1 MEAELPGTEPTP
13 PRPSRRRWVWILGIV
28 LALAAGGILIAILS
42 RDTTVE
48 PPLRLADP
56 VNIPQHESMIAV
68 PLDVDST
75 LLLRELERA
84 IPRTLWSINRHIDNC
99 VPAQRVRLFKRNLK
113 VTPSL
118 GCDVIGTV
126 TRSAIRLRGEG
137 EDIVADVPIRAT
149 VAARDV
155 GGFLKGKTATG
166 SAMVHA
172 RIRVTLSK
180 DWKPGATVK
189 LSYGWTTPP
198 GIDFLGQRITFT
210 DKVDEKLR
218 PIVRELERTLPRE
231 IAKLNIR
238 PKVADAWRQSFTSLE
253 LNSENPPV
261 WMRITPQRLSYGGYS
276 MSGGKLRLRL
286 GLTALTET
294 FVGPR
299 PADPAPTP
307 LPPLVREAPG
317 ERLRFYIPVIA
328 DYAQLE
334 PVILRALTKRSQR
347 PFNLPGIG
355 AVTARFENVVV
366 YGTEGGRIAVGLT
379 LVARPAGSAT
389 ETRGIVWVTAKPVNA
404 PGSLQV
410 AFESPAVKGNTDGI
424 SGDILVQLVGNPAI
438 AEEIGASLTQNFT
451 RDFQKLMGKVQ
462 RAIVE
467 KRAGNFII
475 RAEVGQVRT
484 GSLFPAGQGLYL
496 PVWAE
501 GKARV
506 EYRPR

>member
-1 MEAELPGTEPTP
+1 MQAGLPSDETGPKRRF
-13 PRPSRRRWVWILGIV
+13 PRVILWILGLVAI
-28 LALAAGGILIAILS
+28 AAAGGIVAIILS
-42 RDTTVE
+42 RNTDV
-48 PPLRLADP
+48 PPPARLADP
-56 VNIPQHESMIAV
+56 VNIPQHESTIAV
-68 PLDVDST
+68 PLDLDSA

-84 IPRTLWSINRHIDNC
+84 IPRTLWSINRHVDKC
-99 VPAQRVRLFKRNLK
+99 VPAQRVRLFKKNLK

-126 TRSAIRLRGEG
+126 TRGAIRLRGQG
-137 EDIVADVPIRAT
+137 EDIIADVPIRAQ
-149 VAARDV
+149 VAARQV
-155 GGFLKGKTATG
+155 GGFLKGETATG

-172 RIRVTLSK
+172 RIRVSLSK
-180 DWKPGATVK
+180 DWTPGATVR
-189 LSYGWTTPP
+189 LNYGWTSPP

-210 DKVDEKLR
+210 DKVDEKLA
-218 PIVRELERTLPRE
+218 PVVRELERTLPRE
-231 IAKLNIR
+231 IAKLNVR
-238 PKVADAWRQSFTSLE
+238 AKVADAWRQSFTSLE
-253 LNSENPPV
+253 LNRENPPV

-276 MSGGKLRLRL
+276 LSGGKLRLRL

-294 FVGPR
+294 FVGPK
-299 PADPAPTP
+299 PADPSPIP

-317 ERLRFYIPVIA
+317 ERLRFFIPVIA

-355 AVTARFENVVV
+355 AVTGRFDNVVV

-379 LVARPAGSAT
+379 LAARPASGGG
-389 ETRGIVWVTAKPVNA
+389 ETHGIVWVTAKPVNA
-404 PGSLQV
+404 PGSMRV
-410 AFESPAVKGNTDGI
+410 SFEDMRVNGNTDGI
-424 SGDILVQLVGNPAI
+424 GGDILVQLARNPQVADEI
-438 AEEIGASLTQNFT
+438 AASLTQNFA
-451 RDFQKLMGKVQ
+451 RDFEKLLGKVQ

-475 RAEVGQVRT
+475 RAEIGQVQT
-484 GSLFPAGQGLYL
+484 GSLYPAGQGLYL
-496 PVWAE
+496 PLWAE

>member
-1 MEAELPGTEPTP
+1 MEAALPSDEPAP
-13 PRPSRRRWVWILGIV
+13 KRRFPRPVIWIGILLLV
-28 LALAAGGILIAILS
+28 VAGGITAIILS
-42 RDTTVE
+42 RNTEVA

-56 VNIPQHESMIAV
+56 VNIPQHESTIAV
-68 PLDVDST
+68 PLDVDSA

-84 IPRTLWSINRHIDNC
+84 IPKTLWSINRHIDKC

-126 TRSAIRLRGEG
+126 TRSAIRLRGSG
-137 EDIVADVPIRAT
+137 EDIIADVPIRAT

-172 RIRVTLSK
+172 RIRVSLSK
-180 DWKPGATVK
+180 DWHPGATVK
-189 LSYGWTTPP
+189 LSYGWTNPP

-210 DKVDEKLR
+210 DKVDEKLA

-238 PKVADAWRQSFTSLE
+238 TKVADAWRQSFTSLE
-253 LNSENPPV
+253 LNRENPPV

-276 MSGGKLRLRL
+276 LSGGKLRLRL

-299 PADPAPTP
+299 PADPAATP
-307 LPPLVREAPG
+307 LPSLVREAPG
-317 ERLRFYIPVIA
+317 SRLRFFIPVIA

-355 AVTARFENVVV
+355 AVTGRFDNVVV

-379 LVARPAGSAT
+379 LTARRAGSAVDT
-389 ETRGIVWVTAKPVNA
+389 HGMVWVTAKPVNA
-404 PGSLQV
+404 PGSLRV
-410 AFESPAVKGNTDGI
+410 AFEDMQVRGNTDGI
-424 SGDILVQLVGNPAI
+424 GGDILVQLAQNPQVADEI
-438 AEEIGASLTQNFT
+438 AESLTQNFA
-451 RDFQKLMGKVQ
+451 RDFEKLLGKVQ

-475 RAEVGQVRT
+475 RAEIGQVQT
-484 GSLFPAGQGLYL
+484 GSLYPAGQGLYL
-496 PVWAE
+496 PLWTD